1 MRFGHEYI
9 YDNLSFSV
17 FMTLNSLT
25 IREISF
31 LYYICF
37 VGNFRDYF

>member
-9 YDNLSFSV
+9 YDNLSFSA
-17 FMTLNSLT
+17 FMINSL
-25 IREISF
+25 IIQEVSF